1 MPTDN
6 YSSLLRMYATLAP
19 CYDTKWKT
27 YVAASVCE
35 TLKRVCIRPGDWV
48 LDVGCGTG
56 ELLKAI
62 SLAVPEARLAGVD
75 MSPEMLAIAR
85 AKSRD
90 DLDLREGRAEALPFE
105 NEVCDMVVSSSAFH
119 FFWCPTTALAE
130 MRRGLR
136 PSGDI
141 VITDWCS
148 DYPACFLYDLFLRLF
163 SSTHFRTYSSKKF
176 HQLLNEA
183 KFYEVTVRRYKIDR
197 GWGMMTATAKKNAHN
212 NVCP

>member
-1 MPTDN
+1 
-6 YSSLLRMYATLAP
+6 MYAALAP

-35 TLKRVCIRPGDWV
+35 TLKRVCVHPGDRV

-62 SLAVPEARLAGVD
+62 SLAVPKARLAGVD
-75 MSPEMLAIAR
+75 MSPEMLAVAR
-85 AKSRD
+85 AKSGG
-90 DLDLREGRAEALPFE
+90 DLDLREGHAEALPFE
-105 NEVCDMVVSSSAFH
+105 NEACDVVVSSSAFH
-119 FFWCPTTALAE
+119 FFRRPTAALVE
-130 MRRGLR
+130 MHRVLR
-136 PSGDI
+136 PSGSI

-163 SSTHFRTYSSKKF
+163 SPAHFRTYSSKKF
-176 HQLLNEA
+176 KQLIDA
-183 KFYEVTVRRYKIDR
+183 VKFSEVTVKRYKIDR

-212 NVCP
+212 TVHP